1 MEKAFITKDLDIF
14 KKKPLSLLTSSQ
26 KRIQLSQ
33 SYYITSFNVCSQLV
47 ILYVYE

>member
-26 KRIQLSQ
+26 KRTFTKLL
-33 SYYITSFNVCSQLV
+33 YYVFYHMFATRDFIC
-47 ILYVYE
+47 I